1 MCRKNCR
8 SWRSFFSSYTCLILK
23 DNNDSWYLRKKF
35 VRRRVPFQ
43 VFSRQSDRQKTP
55 QKYVYKRRIKN
66 AKNTWQQHIETIE
79 LRKTPRA
86 RWNYTAPCI
95 PPWSPPSPSRKGI
108 AEIDR
113 GGSWRWWDSWW
124 SVFSVRP
131 WKWPICPA
139 KFFVPSSRPFRITL
153 PGYLASEN
161 RTIHT
166 LL

>member
-1 MCRKNCR
+1 MCQTNCR
-8 SWRSFFSSYTCLILK
+8 SRKLHCTRRKSQR
-23 DNNDSWYLRKKF
+23 YLRKFISSSTGLSIEWSTKDT
-35 VRRRVPFQ
+35 
-43 VFSRQSDRQKTP
+43 SKMCI
-55 QKYVYKRRIKN
+55 KAYVKN
-66 AKNTWQQHIETIE
+66 AKNTYNNIETIE

-95 PPWSPPSPSRKGI
+95 PPWSPPSPSRRCI

-124 SVFSVRP
+124 SVFFVRP
-131 WKWPICPA
+131 WKWPIYPT

-161 RTIHT
+161 RTIIRRFSTSSHHMWKFINI
-166 LL
+166 